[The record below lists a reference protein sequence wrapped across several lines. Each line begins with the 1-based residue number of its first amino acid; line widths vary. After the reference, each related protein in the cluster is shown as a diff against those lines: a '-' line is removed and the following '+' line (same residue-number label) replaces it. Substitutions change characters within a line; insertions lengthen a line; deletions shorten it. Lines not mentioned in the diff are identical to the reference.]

1 MYVYFLGVDD
11 HFCLQFVSNR
21 RKAERWINQQLQ
33 LYEIYYKGMV
43 SEYNVLANREF
54 VKQIDRFKEYESS
67 INENTFSCR
76 RLENRLRK
84 LLEEE
89 GALKSN

>member
-11 HFCLQFVSNR
+11 HFCLQFISNR

-33 LYEIYYKGMV
+33 LYEICYKGMV

-76 RLENRLRK
+76 RLGNRLRK

>member
-1 MYVYFLGVDD
+1 
-11 HFCLQFVSNR
+11 
-21 RKAERWINQQLQ
+21 
-33 LYEIYYKGMV
+33 MV

-76 RLENRLRK
+76 RLGNRLRK
-84 LLEEE
+84 RLEEE
-89 GALKSN
+89 GEGRRK